1 MRVAPFL
8 TQLFEL
14 GHVHL
19 DAEPPTEDDDDR
31 RDADKILTDRAGVIA
46 AEFPEPV
53 PEFDPSA
60 AAWAAWQ
67 FCSACH
73 FVLFRDAPVDVVRER
88 LSRPI
93 PPGEPASQHYSVDL
107 VWRFLPD
114 LDRLTTT
121 LAAED
126 PLREILRQWGAE
138 RPFSSVG
145 MKGIELGRVPELL
158 AHDGLRRAYVDR
170 IIACRDA
177 SRLGDPQVRDLVHA
191 ALGSERAKSAAW
203 CRELPADAA
212 ARH

>member
-14 GHVHL
+14 GHVQL

-31 RDADKILTDRAGVIA
+31 RDADGILAERARVIA

-53 PEFDPSA
+53 PDFDPAA
-60 AAWAAWQ
+60 AAWAAGQ
-67 FCSACH
+67 FCAACH
-73 FVLFRDAPVDVVRER
+73 FVLFRDAQVDVVRER

-93 PPGEPASQHYSVDL
+93 PAGEPAAQHYSVDL

-114 LDRLTTT
+114 LDRLTST

-138 RPFSSVG
+138 RPLSSVG
-145 MKGIELGRVPELL
+145 MKGIELGKAPDLL
-158 AHDGLRRAYVDR
+158 AHDGLRRVYVDR

-177 SRLGDPQVRDLVHA
+177 SR
-191 ALGSERAKSAAW
+191 
-203 CRELPADAA
+203 
-212 ARH
+212 